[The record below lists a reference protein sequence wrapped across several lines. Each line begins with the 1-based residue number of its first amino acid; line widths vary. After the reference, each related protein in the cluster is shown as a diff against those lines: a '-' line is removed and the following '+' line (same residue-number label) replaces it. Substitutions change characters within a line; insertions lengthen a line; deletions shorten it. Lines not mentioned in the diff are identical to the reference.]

1 MEKLSERAC
10 AILKSYCKIRIQQL
24 NNEFKKKTIL
34 TGVLQKDEI

>member
-10 AILKSYCKIRIQQL
+10 AILESYCKIRIQQL
-24 NNEFKKKTIL
+24 NNKFEKKTL